1 MATYRFSQFNIDII
15 DPVVTANSDSI
26 SIQPSVTTI
35 AVDVKLTTDSA
46 VFGIRLDTIQCQ
58 NMNYEGEE
66 NLLLRVNER
75 LQDYIV
81 V

>member
-15 DPVVTANSDSI
+15 NPVVTANSDSI

-35 AVDVKLTTDSA
+35 AVDVTLTTDSA

-75 LQDYIV
+75 LQDYIIS
-81 V
+81 

>member
-1 MATYRFSQFNIDII
+1 MATYRFEQFNIDII
-15 DPVVTANSDSI
+15 DPVVTADSDSI

-35 AVDVKLTTDSA
+35 AVDVTLTTDSA
-46 VFGIRLDTIQCQ
+46 IFGVRLDSIQCQ

>member
-1 MATYRFSQFNIDII
+1 MATYRFEQFNIDII
-15 DPVVTANSDSI
+15 DPAVTADSDSI
-26 SIQPSVTTI
+26 SIQPSANTI
-35 AVDVKLTTDSA
+35 AVDVTLTTDSA
-46 VFGIRLDTIQCQ
+46 IFGVRLDSIQCQ

>member
-1 MATYRFSQFNIDII
+1 MATYRFEQFNIDII

-35 AVDVKLTTDSA
+35 AVDVTLTTDSA

-75 LQDYIV
+75 LQDYIIS
-81 V
+81 

>member
-15 DPVVTANSDSI
+15 NPVVTADSDSI
-26 SIQPSVTTI
+26 SIQPSVNTI

-58 NMNYEGEE
+58 NMNYESEE

-75 LQDYIV
+75 LKDYIV

>member
-15 DPVVTANSDSI
+15 NPVVTANSDSI

-35 AVDVKLTTDSA
+35 AVDVTLTTDSA

>member
-1 MATYRFSQFNIDII
+1 MATYRFEQFNIDII
-15 DPVVTANSDSI
+15 DPVVTADSDSI
-26 SIQPSVTTI
+26 SIQPSVNTI

-58 NMNYEGEE
+58 NMNYESEE

-75 LQDYIV
+75 LKDYIV

>member
-1 MATYRFSQFNIDII
+1 MTYRFEQFNIDII
-15 DPVVTANSDSI
+15 DPVVTADSDTI
-26 SIQPSVTTI
+26 SIQPSANTI
-35 AVDVKLTTDSA
+35 AVDVTLTTDSA

-66 NLLLRVNER
+66 NLLIRVNER

-81 V
+81 

>member
-1 MATYRFSQFNIDII
+1 MATYRFEQFNIDII
-15 DPVVTANSDSI
+15 DPVVTADSDSI
-26 SIQPSVTTI
+26 SIQPSVNTI

-75 LQDYIV
+75 LKDYIV